1 MVVVSVVGS
10 IHMDFYI
17 RLPKLPQQDE
27 TVIGYGFTMLP
38 GGKGANQA
46 VAAARL
52 GAETYF
58 IGRVGRDLFG
68 ERLIDVLKSNNVNVD
83 YVAFDD
89 ATYTGVAFILLNTNG
104 ENMIAVAPGTD
115 HKVSKEDVDRAIDV
129 VKRSNAMLL
138 QLEIPIDTVLYAAK
152 VGWENNVNVILNPAP
167 ATHLPSEIYR
177 YIYAMTPNRVELSM
191 LTGISIKNLDDVVKA
206 SKVLIEKGV
215 KYVVATLG
223 ANGAMVISENR
234 SIHVPAFKVN
244 VVDTTGAGD
253 VFSAALAVFIA
264 EGMDIVEACRMANAA
279 AALKITKMGAQSA
292 PTREELKQ
300 FLKSYSVAE
309 VIKAR

>member
-46 VAAARL
+46 VATARL

-58 IGRVGRDLFG
+58 IGRIGRDIFG
-68 ERLIDVLKSNNVNVD
+68 ERLIDVLKSNGVNTD
-83 YVAFDD
+83 YVTIDD
-89 ATYTGVAFILLNTNG
+89 TTHTGIAFILLNTSG

-115 HKVSKEDVDRAIDV
+115 HKVSREDVDRAIDII
-129 VKRSNAMLL
+129 KRSNAMLL
-138 QLEIPIDTVLYAAK
+138 QLEIPLDTVVYAARI
-152 VGWENNVNVILNPAP
+152 GWENKTSVILNPAP
-167 ATHLPSEIYR
+167 ATPLPEEIYR

-191 LTGISIKNLDDVVKA
+191 LTGVSVKSFNDVIKA
-206 SKVLIEKGV
+206 SRILIEKGV
-215 KYVVATLG
+215 KYVVTTLG
-223 ANGAMVISENR
+223 GNGAMVVSEHS
-234 SIHVPAFKVN
+234 SIHVPAYKVN

-253 VFSAALAVFIA
+253 IFSAALALFIA
-264 EGMDIVEACRMANAA
+264 EGMDIVDACRMANAA
-279 AALKITKMGAQSA
+279 AAIKITRMGAQSA
-292 PTREELKQ
+292 PSREELVQ
-300 FLKSYSVAE
+300 FLKSYVLAE
-309 VIKAR
+309 TRTG

>member
-27 TVIGYGFTMLP
+27 TVVGYGFTMLP

-58 IGRVGRDLFG
+58 IGRVGRDVFG
-68 ERLIDVLKSNNVNVD
+68 SQLIDALKISKVNVD
-83 YVAFDD
+83 YITIDD
-89 ATYTGVAFILLNTNG
+89 TTHTGVAFILLNSSG

-115 HKVSKEDVDRAIDV
+115 HRISKDDVNRAADV
-129 VKRSNAMLL
+129 IGRSNTVLL
-138 QLEIPIDTVLYAAK
+138 QLEIPLDTVVYAAK
-152 VGWENNVNVILNPAP
+152 IGWRSGAHVILNPAP
-167 ATHLPSEIYR
+167 AIQLPEEVYK
-177 YIYAMTPNRVELSM
+177 YVYAMTPNRVELSM
-191 LTGISIKNLDDVVKA
+191 LSGVKIEGFNDIIRA
-206 SKVLIEKGV
+206 GRILIEKGV
-215 KYVVATLG
+215 KYVVTTLG
-223 ANGAMVISENR
+223 SDGSVVISEYGAV
-234 SIHVPAFKVN
+234 HVPAYKVK

-264 EGMDIVEACRMANAA
+264 EGMDIIDACRMANAA
-279 AALKITKMGAQSA
+279 AALKITRMGAQSA
-292 PTREELKQ
+292 PSREELIQ
-300 FLKSYSVAE
+300 FLKSYDMAE
-309 VIKAR
+309 VVSR

>member
-46 VAAARL
+46 VAATRL

-58 IGRVGRDLFG
+58 IGRIGKDVFG
-68 ERLIDVLKSNNVNVD
+68 SQLIDILRSNNVNTD
-83 YVAFDD
+83 YVTIDD
-89 ATYTGVAFILLNTNG
+89 TTHTGIAFILLNTSG

-115 HKVSKEDVDRAIDV
+115 YKVSKDDINKAIDV
-129 VKRSNAMLL
+129 IKRSNAVLL
-138 QLEIPIDTVLYAAK
+138 QLEIPLDTVIYAAR
-152 VGWENNVNVILNPAP
+152 VSWENGVNVILNPAP
-167 ATHLPSEIYR
+167 ATHLPEEIYR

-191 LTGISIKNLDDVVKA
+191 LSGIQVKSFDDIVKA
-206 SKVLIEKGV
+206 GRMLIKKGV
-215 KYVVATLG
+215 KYVIATLG
-223 ANGAMVISENR
+223 GDGAMVISEH
-234 SIHVPAFKVN
+234 SAVHVPAYRVE

-264 EGMDIVEACRMANAA
+264 EGMDIIDACRMANAA
-279 AALKITKMGAQSA
+279 AALKITRMGAQSA
-292 PTREELKQ
+292 PFREELMQ
-300 FLKSYSVAE
+300 FLKSYSMVE
-309 VIKAR
+309 VKRR